1 MAKILGLDLGTNS
14 IGWAIVDKEVANFTL
29 VDKGV
34 RIFSEGVKSEK
45 GIESSRAAERTGY
58 RSARKIKYRRK
69 LRKYETLKVLSKNGM
84 CPLSIEEVEDWKKSG
99 FKNYPLKPEFL
110 KWLRTNEDD
119 NINPYFFRDKASK
132 QKVTLYELG
141 RALYQIAQRRG
152 FLSNRLDQSAEG
164 ILEEHCPK
172 IESIVEDLNS
182 YDEILENLR
191 EYFFETG
198 ILDASEKSGYAK
210 DLDEGD
216 KKLVSLYKS
225 IQAIVKKNDTDFEN
239 GKAEIIERLN
249 KKDVLGKVKGKIKDI
264 SQAMVEGNF
273 KTLGQYFFSLYNK
286 EKIRNQYTFNKW

>member
-14 IGWAIVDKEVANFTL
+14 IGWAIVDKDGNEFTL

-34 RIFSEGVKSEK
+34 RIFSEGVESEK

-69 LRKYETLKVLSKNGM
+69 LRKYETLKVLSINGM

-99 FKNYPLKPEFL
+99 FKNYPLNPEFL
-110 KWLRTNEDD
+110 KWLRTSEDE
-119 NINPYFFRDKASK
+119 NINPYIFRDRASK
-132 QKVTLYELG
+132 QKVSLYEFG
-141 RALYQIAQRRG
+141 RALYHIAQRRG

-273 KTLGQYFFSLYNK
+273 KTLGQYFFSL
-286 EKIRNQYTFNKW
+286 